1 MGLFDVSQNTMHQI
15 KSIRV
20 NYAGSN
26 NVLKLFGR
34 L

>member
-1 MGLFDVSQNTMHQI
+1 MWLFDVSQNTMHQI

-20 NYAGSN
+20 ISN